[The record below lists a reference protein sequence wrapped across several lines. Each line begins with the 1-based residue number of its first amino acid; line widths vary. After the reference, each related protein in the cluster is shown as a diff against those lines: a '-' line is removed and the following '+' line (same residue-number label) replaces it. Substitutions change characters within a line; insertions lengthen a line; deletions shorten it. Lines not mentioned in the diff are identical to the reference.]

1 MGNILWSVDKKIYSD
16 KEDHTLA
23 ITGWAITR
31 DQSECDFILYGSGK
45 ELSVPEPSR
54 CERADVAKDL
64 KETKDI
70 KEVGNVGF
78 TVKIPEIIKLAEEHE
93 KLQLALR
100 AGDEKE
106 IIWEATAAEVKDFCE
121 ESLIEYHI
129 DEEQIT
135 QESILT
141 VRGWVVNQ
149 LEPDEIFVQGTDGK
163 VLECTITR
171 QRRPDV
177 EEAKG
182 ISEEEKR
189 NLGFSITV
197 NLENTNDQ
205 NICICFRGKDVQK
218 IYTVNVKKIK
228 RENTGLYQQMK
239 LLSLKNRQKNQEY
252 IKKNGIG
259 RFIRYVRNSQLKDGD
274 QDYEDWLKDHVAF
287 RKELKRQRNAVFS
300 YSPLISIVM
309 VVTDTDEQRLKSVI
323 DAYTE
328 QTYGNWQLCLADACE
343 GEETGE
349 FLRKKYKK
357 EIRLSYKKVTEN
369 NGISG
374 NLNASLKLAMGEYVL
389 FAGQEIIPEP
399 DALFQMV
406 KAITEKKADMIYTD
420 EDEISADGKHYS
432 DPEFKPDFNLFRLR
446 ENNYIGQFWAI
457 RKEILEQAGKFDP
470 EYDGAQDYDMLLRC
484 SEQAENIVHIPKI
497 LCHSM
502 KAENLITEEQ
512 EKKNWEAGR
521 KALEEHYRRAEVSA
535 TAELADKKGWYRSH
549 LTISGEPMIS
559 VIIPSKDHINDL
571 ELCISSIEEKTTWK
585 NYEIIIVENNSVE
598 KETFVYYET
607 LKNRYPN
614 VRILTWKKEFN
625 YSAINNFAAAHA
637 KGEYL
642 LFLNNDVKSINPD
655 WLEEMLGVCQRP
667 EVGGVG
673 AKLIYPDNTIQH
685 AGCVIGMGGI
695 AGHMFVDMP
704 ADRTGYLHK
713 ASLLQDMSAV
723 TAACLL
729 MKKEV
734 FEQAGGFTEE
744 LAVAFNDVDLCL
756 KVRKNG
762 YLIVY
767 DPYAKLYHMESKT
780 RGAEDSK
787 EKVRRF
793 QTEIEYMRCHW
804 IDILKNGDPCYN
816 KNLSLTK
823 WNYSLKPIPGM
834 ETEAGQKKEKTG
846 RKSCRKYQ

>member
-1 MGNILWSVDKKIYSD
+1 MESVSCHQKGLVMGNILWSVDKKIYSD

-357 EIRLSYKKVTEN
+357 ETRLSYKKVTEN

-432 DPEFKPDFNLFRLR
+432 EPEFKPDFNLFRLR

-625 YSAINNFAAAHA
+625 YSAINNFAVREAR
-637 KGEYL
+637 GEYL
-642 LFLNNDVKSINPD
+642 LFLNNDVEIITES
-655 WLEEMLGVCQRP
+655 WLEEMLQLCQQKD
-667 EVGGVG
+667 VGMVG
-673 AKLIYPDNTIQH
+673 AKLYYPDDTIQH
-685 AGCVIGMGGI
+685 AGVVVGLGGVAAHVLCKLPRDAEGYMGRLRCVQEI
-695 AGHMFVDMP
+695 
-704 ADRTGYLHK
+704 
-713 ASLLQDMSAV
+713 SAV
-723 TAACLL
+723 TAAC
-729 MKKEV
+729 MMVKTSV
-734 FEQAGGFTEE
+734 FKAVGGFDEE
-744 LAVAFNDVDLCL
+744 LKVAFNDIDLCM
-756 KVRKNG
+756 KVRKYG
-762 YLIVY
+762 VKIVFT
-767 DPYAKLYHMESKT
+767 PYAELYHYESKS
-780 RGAEDSK
+780 R
-787 EKVRRF
+787 
-793 QTEIEYMRCHW
+793 
-804 IDILKNGDPCYN
+804 
-816 KNLSLTK
+816 
-823 WNYSLKPIPGM
+823 GM
-834 ETEAGQKKEKTG
+834 EDTPEKQL
-846 RKSCRKYQ
+846 RF

>member
-1 MGNILWSVDKKIYSD
+1 MESVSCHQKGLVMGNILWSVDKKIYSD

-31 DQSECDFILYGSGK
+31 DQSECDFVLYGSGK

-70 KEVGNVGF
+70 KEVGNAGF

-149 LEPDEIFVQGTDGK
+149 LEPDEIFVQGTNGK

-197 NLENTNDQ
+197 SLENTNDQ

-328 QTYGNWQLCLADACE
+328 QTYGN
-343 GEETGE
+343 
-349 FLRKKYKK
+349 
-357 EIRLSYKKVTEN
+357 
-369 NGISG
+369 
-374 NLNASLKLAMGEYVL
+374 
-389 FAGQEIIPEP
+389 
-399 DALFQMV
+399 
-406 KAITEKKADMIYTD
+406 
-420 EDEISADGKHYS
+420 
-432 DPEFKPDFNLFRLR
+432 
-446 ENNYIGQFWAI
+446 
-457 RKEILEQAGKFDP
+457 
-470 EYDGAQDYDMLLRC
+470 
-484 SEQAENIVHIPKI
+484 
-497 LCHSM
+497 
-502 KAENLITEEQ
+502 
-512 EKKNWEAGR
+512 
-521 KALEEHYRRAEVSA
+521 
-535 TAELADKKGWYRSH
+535 
-549 LTISGEPMIS
+549 
-559 VIIPSKDHINDL
+559 
-571 ELCISSIEEKTTWK
+571 
-585 NYEIIIVENNSVE
+585 
-598 KETFVYYET
+598 
-607 LKNRYPN
+607 
-614 VRILTWKKEFN
+614 
-625 YSAINNFAAAHA
+625 
-637 KGEYL
+637 
-642 LFLNNDVKSINPD
+642 
-655 WLEEMLGVCQRP
+655 
-667 EVGGVG
+667 
-673 AKLIYPDNTIQH
+673 
-685 AGCVIGMGGI
+685 
-695 AGHMFVDMP
+695 
-704 ADRTGYLHK
+704 
-713 ASLLQDMSAV
+713 
-723 TAACLL
+723 
-729 MKKEV
+729 
-734 FEQAGGFTEE
+734 
-744 LAVAFNDVDLCL
+744 
-756 KVRKNG
+756 
-762 YLIVY
+762 
-767 DPYAKLYHMESKT
+767 
-780 RGAEDSK
+780 
-787 EKVRRF
+787 
-793 QTEIEYMRCHW
+793 
-804 IDILKNGDPCYN
+804 
-816 KNLSLTK
+816 LSL
-823 WNYSLKPIPGM
+823 IHI
-834 ETEAGQKKEKTG
+834 
-846 RKSCRKYQ
+846 

>member
-1 MGNILWSVDKKIYSD
+1 MESVSCHQKGLVMGNILWSVDKKIYSD

-259 RFIRYVRNSQLKDGD
+259 RFIRYVKNSQLKDGD

-420 EDEISADGKHYS
+420 EEIGLIDG
-432 DPEFKPDFNLFRLR
+432 
-446 ENNYIGQFWAI
+446 
-457 RKEILEQAGKFDP
+457 
-470 EYDGAQDYDMLLRC
+470 
-484 SEQAENIVHIPKI
+484 
-497 LCHSM
+497 
-502 KAENLITEEQ
+502 
-512 EKKNWEAGR
+512 
-521 KALEEHYRRAEVSA
+521 
-535 TAELADKKGWYRSH
+535 
-549 LTISGEPMIS
+549 
-559 VIIPSKDHINDL
+559 VIQS
-571 ELCISSIEEKTTWK
+571 
-585 NYEIIIVENNSVE
+585 
-598 KETFVYYET
+598 
-607 LKNRYPN
+607 
-614 VRILTWKKEFN
+614 
-625 YSAINNFAAAHA
+625 
-637 KGEYL
+637 
-642 LFLNNDVKSINPD
+642 
-655 WLEEMLGVCQRP
+655 
-667 EVGGVG
+667 
-673 AKLIYPDNTIQH
+673 
-685 AGCVIGMGGI
+685 
-695 AGHMFVDMP
+695 
-704 ADRTGYLHK
+704 
-713 ASLLQDMSAV
+713 
-723 TAACLL
+723 
-729 MKKEV
+729 
-734 FEQAGGFTEE
+734 
-744 LAVAFNDVDLCL
+744 
-756 KVRKNG
+756 
-762 YLIVY
+762 
-767 DPYAKLYHMESKT
+767 
-780 RGAEDSK
+780 
-787 EKVRRF
+787 
-793 QTEIEYMRCHW
+793 
-804 IDILKNGDPCYN
+804 
-816 KNLSLTK
+816 
-823 WNYSLKPIPGM
+823 
-834 ETEAGQKKEKTG
+834 
-846 RKSCRKYQ
+846 

>member
-1 MGNILWSVDKKIYSD
+1 MESVSCHQKGLVMGNILWSVDKKIYSD

-323 DAYTE
+323 DAYT
-328 QTYGNWQLCLADACE
+328 
-343 GEETGE
+343 
-349 FLRKKYKK
+349 
-357 EIRLSYKKVTEN
+357 
-369 NGISG
+369 
-374 NLNASLKLAMGEYVL
+374 
-389 FAGQEIIPEP
+389 
-399 DALFQMV
+399 
-406 KAITEKKADMIYTD
+406 D

-432 DPEFKPDFNLFRLR
+432 EPEFKPDFNLFRLR

-625 YSAINNFAAAHA
+625 YSAINNFAVREAQ
-637 KGEYL
+637 GEYL
-642 LFLNNDVKSINPD
+642 LFLNNDVEIITEN
-655 WLEEMLGVCQRP
+655 WLEEMLQLCQQKD
-667 EVGGVG
+667 VGMVG
-673 AKLIYPDNTIQH
+673 AKLYYPDDTIQH
-685 AGCVIGMGGI
+685 AGVVVGLGGVAAHVLCKLPRDAEGYMGRLRCVQEI
-695 AGHMFVDMP
+695 
-704 ADRTGYLHK
+704 
-713 ASLLQDMSAV
+713 SAV
-723 TAACLL
+723 TAAC
-729 MKKEV
+729 MMVKTSV
-734 FEQAGGFTEE
+734 FKAVGGFDEE
-744 LAVAFNDVDLCL
+744 LKVAFNDIDLCM
-756 KVRKNG
+756 KVRKYG
-762 YLIVY
+762 VKIVFTPY
-767 DPYAKLYHMESKT
+767 AELYHYESKSRGMEDTPEKQLRFSREVNCFRRKWERELLKGDPYYNPNLTLNNTDCSLRKQE
-780 RGAEDSK
+780 
-787 EKVRRF
+787 
-793 QTEIEYMRCHW
+793 
-804 IDILKNGDPCYN
+804 KNGD
-816 KNLSLTK
+816 
-823 WNYSLKPIPGM
+823 
-834 ETEAGQKKEKTG
+834 
-846 RKSCRKYQ
+846 